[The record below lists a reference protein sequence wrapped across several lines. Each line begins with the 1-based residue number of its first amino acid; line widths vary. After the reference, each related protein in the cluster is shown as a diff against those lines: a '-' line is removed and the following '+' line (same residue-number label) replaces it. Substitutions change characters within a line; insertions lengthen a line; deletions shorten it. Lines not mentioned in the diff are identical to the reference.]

1 MYRRLTIWSST
12 CNPQIRRVAT
22 IFTLKV
28 SYLCHNRPTPRNLGL
43 KGGNEVE
50 IGIVLV
56 AAVLALAGTSLATML
71 TNGTDDWAGQVKRAE
86 KSRAKM
92 KKALGK

>member
-1 MYRRLTIWSST
+1 MSPSFTRKCQLDV
-12 CNPQIRRVAT
+12 PQSPYAQ
-22 IFTLKV
+22 K
-28 SYLCHNRPTPRNLGL
+28 SGP

>member
-1 MYRRLTIWSST
+1 
-12 CNPQIRRVAT
+12 
-22 IFTLKV
+22 
-28 SYLCHNRPTPRNLGL
+28 
-43 KGGNEVE
+43 VE

-71 TNGTDDWAGQVKRAE
+71 TNGTDDWAAQVKRAE
-86 KSRAKM
+86 KSRVKM